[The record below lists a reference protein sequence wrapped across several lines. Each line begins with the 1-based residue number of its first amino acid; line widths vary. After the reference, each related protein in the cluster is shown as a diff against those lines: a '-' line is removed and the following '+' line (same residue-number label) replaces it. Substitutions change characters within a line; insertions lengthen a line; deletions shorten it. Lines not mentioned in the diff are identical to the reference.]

1 MHEGNL
7 APQVIVTR
15 AFTCLGRMKILNRI
29 GCKAMSLK
37 LEIQNARKTVK
48 TDKLQL
54 SISEIISMYENEEL
68 NIQPEFQRLFRW
80 STEKKSNLIESILID
95 IPVPSI
101 FVYENEDG
109 TWELV
114 DGLQRMSTIFE
125 FFGVLKLDGS
135 DTTAPPSALQETMYL
150 SSLKNAVWETSEQIQ
165 DIGITDQVPL
175 EKPQQLA
182 IRRSRLDVQ
191 VLKQPSDV
199 ETKFHL
205 FQRLNRGGAY
215 ANAQEV
221 RTCAMV
227 MSAPSI
233 VAKIR
238 KLATNPRFVEMTSLK
253 EESIQKQKDVE
264 YIVRLMVH
272 AYIDYDNVSDVEEFL
287 DEQIIEV
294 LKLDNF
300 DEFESNFDFVVD
312 VLYTNFG
319 AKALFPNAGTSV
331 NQGARFSLRS
341 LEAVFVGL
349 LRNAQEIQDEPNPT
363 DFVKK
368 RVKKFWKNKTKVDA
382 MSASGLR
389 GTQRLQRTIPF
400 GNEWFKP

>member
-1 MHEGNL
+1 
-7 APQVIVTR
+7 
-15 AFTCLGRMKILNRI
+15 
-29 GCKAMSLK
+29 MSLK
-37 LEIQNARKTVK
+37 LEIEAARNTVK

-80 STEKKSNLIESILID
+80 SKEKKSNLIESILID

-109 TWELV
+109 TWELI
-114 DGLQRMSTIFE
+114 DGLQRVSTIFE
-125 FFGVLKLDGS
+125 FFGVLKSAESGNS
-135 DTTAPPSALQETMYL
+135 EPPSSLEKTMYL
-150 SSLKNAVWETSEQIQ
+150 PSLQDTVWEKSSQIPDV
-165 DIGITDQVPL
+165 DILIQKPL

-227 MSAPSI
+227 MSAPGI
-233 VAKIR
+233 VVGIR
-238 KLATNPRFVEMTSLK
+238 DLATNENFVAMTSLK
-253 EESIQKQKDVE
+253 EEAIRKQKDVE
-264 YIVRLMVH
+264 YIVRALVH
-272 AYIDYDNVSDVEEFL
+272 TYIDYDNVSDVEEFL
-287 DEQIIEV
+287 DERIIEV
-294 LKLDNF
+294 LKLDNLDKFKDDFNFTVKTLF
-300 DEFESNFDFVVD
+300 D
-312 VLYTNFG
+312 LFG
-319 AKALFPNAGTSV
+319 SKALFPHGGEV
-331 NQGARFSLRS
+331 IVQGARFSLRS
-341 LEAVFVGL
+341 LEAVLVGL
-349 LRNAQEIQDEPNPT
+349 LRNATEIQELPNPT
-363 DFVKK
+363 AFVKE
-368 RVKKFWKNKTKVDA
+368 RVLGFWHEKAEVDA

-389 GTQRLQRTIPF
+389 GTQRLQRTVPF
-400 GNEWFKP
+400 GAEWFKP